1 MLQPQEIRSQ
11 VSFGPFTVNF
21 RSAELKKHGVR
32 VKIQDR
38 PFEILAILL
47 ERPGEVL
54 TRDELRNRLWPEGTF
69 VDFDNNISAS
79 MGKLRGALS
88 DSAITPRY
96 IETVG
101 RGYRFIADV
110 TPVPEASEAPRPM
123 LVPQASPEQ
132 PAPLAQPAPIRAP
145 ITVRKSPYQTRR
157 IWMPLAAV
165 ALLTAAGFL
174 VYSLL
179 SRTRSRSPSG
189 KVMLA
194 VLPFANLTGDTTQ
207 EYFSDGLT
215 EEMITQLGRLDT
227 RRIGVIARTSVMSY
241 KNTRQPLPRI
251 AQELGVQYV
260 LEGSVRRYAQRIR
273 IAAQLVDARDQSHL
287 WAREYD
293 RQLSDV
299 LTLQSEIAE
308 SIAGEIQVALG
319 ANWERPAVV
328 RSRPLSPESYK
339 AYDLYLQ
346 GRYYWN
352 KRTPDGFR
360 KALEFFQQAT
370 ENDPGYARAYAGL
383 ADSYAMMSNYGFA
396 PATDCMPKARAA
408 ALKALQSDDSLAEA
422 HTSLAVI
429 AQDYDWDWQMAE
441 KEYRRAIELNAN
453 YATAHHWYA
462 EYLAYQGRF
471 DEALAES
478 ERARELDPLSLIIA
492 ADNGAIFYFSRQ
504 YDRAIERFRAV
515 LEMDPGFTRAHLVI
529 VAYAQKGQFAAALA
543 DIEAWRH
550 TAGDRPWIAGWEAYV
565 YGRAGER
572 AKAWQALQKVE
583 ELSRK
588 WQVDPTQFMIVSYSG
603 IGDKEKCLAW
613 LEKAS
618 RERTNIPTGLK
629 VDPLY
634 DPLRSDPRFQQL
646 LRRVG
651 LAE

>member
-1 MLQPQEIRSQ
+1 MLQPHETRPQ
-11 VSFGPFTVNF
+11 VSFGPFTVDS
-21 RSAELKKHGVR
+21 RSSELKKHGVR

-38 PFEILAILL
+38 PFEILTILL
-47 ERPGEVL
+47 ERPGEVV

-79 MGKLRGALS
+79 IGKLRGALS
-88 DSAITPRY
+88 DSAATPRY

-101 RGYRFIADV
+101 RGYRFIADLRQ
-110 TPVPEASEAPRPM
+110 VPETFEGPRPM
-123 LVPQASPEQ
+123 LVPQAGGPGT
-132 PAPLAQPAPIRAP
+132 PAQVGAPPMR
-145 ITVRKSPYQTRR
+145 RKSPPRSRR
-157 IWMPLAAV
+157 IWLPAAAV
-165 ALLTAAGFL
+165 ALLTLAGLL

-179 SRTRSRSPSG
+179 WRTRSRPASG
-189 KVMLA
+189 KMMLA
-194 VLPFANLTGDTTQ
+194 VLPFSNLTGDATQ

-227 RRIGVIARTSVMSY
+227 QRIGVIARTSVMSY

-273 IAAQLVDARDQSHL
+273 IAAQLVGAQDQSHL

-308 SIAGEIQVALG
+308 TIAGELQVALG
-319 ANWERPAVV
+319 ANWERPTVV
-328 RSRPLSPESYK
+328 RSGPLSPQSYK

-346 GRYYWN
+346 GRFYWN

-360 KALEFFQQAT
+360 KALELFQQAT

-408 ALKALQSDDSLAEA
+408 ALKALQIDDSLAEA

-471 DEALAES
+471 HEALAES

-515 LEMDPGFTRAHLVI
+515 LDMDPGFTRAHLVI

-550 TAGDRPWIAGWEAYV
+550 TVGDRPWIAGWEAYV

-572 AKAWQALQKVE
+572 AKAWQALRKVE

-634 DPLRSDPRFQQL
+634 DPLRSEPRFQDL

-651 LAE
+651 LAQ

>member
-1 MLQPQEIRSQ
+1 MLQPHQTRCE
-11 VSFGPFTVNF
+11 VSFGPFTVDF

-38 PFEILAILL
+38 PFEILTILL
-47 ERPGEVL
+47 ERPGEVV

-79 MGKLRGALS
+79 VGKLRGTLS
-88 DSAITPRY
+88 DSAAMPRY
-96 IETVG
+96 VETVG
-101 RGYRFIADV
+101 RGYRFIAQV
-110 TPVPEASEAPRPM
+110 TRVPATLEGPKPTLGPQAAAQRRPAQVSAPRIM
-123 LVPQASPEQ
+123 QASP
-132 PAPLAQPAPIRAP
+132 PRAH
-145 ITVRKSPYQTRR
+145 R
-157 IWMPLAAV
+157 IWIPVAGAV
-165 ALLTAAGFL
+165 TLLTLAGFL

-179 SRTRSRSPSG
+179 SRTPSRRTSG

-194 VLPFANLTGDTTQ
+194 VLPFSNLTGDATQ

-215 EEMITQLGRLDT
+215 EEMITQLGRLET
-227 RRIGVIARTSVMSY
+227 QRIGVIARTSVMSY
-241 KNTRQPLPRI
+241 KNTSQPLPRI

-273 IAAQLVDARDQSHL
+273 IAAQLIGAQDQSHL

-308 SIAGEIQVALG
+308 TIAGEIQIALG
-319 ANWERPAVV
+319 TNWQRPAVA
-328 RSRPLSPESYK
+328 RSGPLSPQSYK

-352 KRTPDGFR
+352 KRTPGGFR
-360 KALEFFQQAT
+360 KALELFQQAT

-396 PATDCMPKARAA
+396 AANDCMPKARAA

-429 AQDYDWDWQMAE
+429 AQDYDWDWQTAE

-515 LEMDPGFTRAHLVI
+515 LNMDPGFARAHLVI

-543 DIEAWRH
+543 DIDAWRH
-550 TAGDRPWIAGWEAYV
+550 TAGDQPWIVGWEAYV
-565 YGRAGER
+565 YGRAGQH
-572 AKAWQALQKVE
+572 AKARQALQKVE
-583 ELSRK
+583 DLSRK
-588 WQVDPTQFMIVSYSG
+588 WQADPTQFMIVSYSG
-603 IGDKEKCLAW
+603 IGDKENCLTW
-613 LEKAS
+613 LEKAI
-618 RERTNIPTGLK
+618 RERTNVPTGLK

-634 DPLRSDPRFQQL
+634 DPLRSDPRFQAL

-651 LAE
+651 LAQ

>member
-1 MLQPQEIRSQ
+1 MLQPHETRPQ
-11 VSFGPFTVNF
+11 VSFGPFTVDS
-21 RSAELKKHGVR
+21 RSSELKKHGVR

-38 PFEILAILL
+38 PFEILTILL
-47 ERPGEVL
+47 ERPGEVV

-79 MGKLRGALS
+79 IGKLRGALS
-88 DSAITPRY
+88 DSAATPRY

-101 RGYRFIADV
+101 RGYRFIADLRQ
-110 TPVPEASEAPRPM
+110 VPETFEGPRPM
-123 LVPQASPEQ
+123 LVPQAGGPGT
-132 PAPLAQPAPIRAP
+132 PAQVGAPPMR
-145 ITVRKSPYQTRR
+145 RKSPPRSRR
-157 IWMPLAAV
+157 IWLPAAAV
-165 ALLTAAGFL
+165 ALLTLAGLL

-179 SRTRSRSPSG
+179 WRTRSRPASG
-189 KVMLA
+189 KMMLA
-194 VLPFANLTGDTTQ
+194 VLPFSNLTGDATQ

-227 RRIGVIARTSVMSY
+227 QRIGVIARTSVMSY

-273 IAAQLVDARDQSHL
+273 IAAKLVGAQEQSHL

-299 LTLQSEIAE
+299 LSLQSEIAE
-308 SIAGEIQVALG
+308 TIAGELQVALG
-319 ANWERPAVV
+319 ANWERPTVV
-328 RSRPLSPESYK
+328 RSGPLSPESYK

-346 GRYYWN
+346 GRFYWN

-360 KALEFFQQAT
+360 KALELFQQAT

-408 ALKALQSDDSLAEA
+408 ALKALQIDDSLAEA

-429 AQDYDWDWQMAE
+429 AQDFDWDWQMAE

-471 DEALAES
+471 HEALAES

-515 LEMDPGFTRAHLVI
+515 LDMDPGFTRAHLVI

-550 TAGDRPWIAGWEAYV
+550 TVGDRPWIAGWEAYV

-572 AKAWQALQKVE
+572 AKAWQALRKVE

-634 DPLRSDPRFQQL
+634 DPLRSEPRFQDL

-651 LAE
+651 LAQ

>member
-1 MLQPQEIRSQ
+1 MLQPHETRPQ
-11 VSFGPFTVNF
+11 VSFGPFTVDS
-21 RSAELKKHGVR
+21 RSSELKKHGVR

-38 PFEILAILL
+38 PFEILTILL
-47 ERPGEVL
+47 ERPGEVV

-79 MGKLRGALS
+79 IGKLRGALS
-88 DSAITPRY
+88 DSAATPRY

-101 RGYRFIADV
+101 RGYRFIADLRQ
-110 TPVPEASEAPRPM
+110 VPETFEGPRPM
-123 LVPQASPEQ
+123 LVPQAGGPGT
-132 PAPLAQPAPIRAP
+132 PAQVGAPPMR
-145 ITVRKSPYQTRR
+145 RKSPPRSRR
-157 IWMPLAAV
+157 IWLPAAAV
-165 ALLTAAGFL
+165 ALLTLAGLL

-179 SRTRSRSPSG
+179 WRTRSRPASG
-189 KVMLA
+189 KMMLA
-194 VLPFANLTGDTTQ
+194 VLPFSNLTGDATQ

-227 RRIGVIARTSVMSY
+227 QRIGVIARTSVMSY

-273 IAAQLVDARDQSHL
+273 IAAQLVGAQDQSHL

-308 SIAGEIQVALG
+308 TIAGELQVALG
-319 ANWERPAVV
+319 ANWERPTVV
-328 RSRPLSPESYK
+328 RSGPLSPQSYK

-346 GRYYWN
+346 GRFYWN

-360 KALEFFQQAT
+360 KALELFQQAT

-408 ALKALQSDDSLAEA
+408 ALKALQIDDSLAEA

-429 AQDYDWDWQMAE
+429 AQDFDWDWQMAE

-471 DEALAES
+471 HEALAES

-515 LEMDPGFTRAHLVI
+515 LDMDPGFTRAHLVI

-550 TAGDRPWIAGWEAYV
+550 TVGDRPWIAGWEAYV

-572 AKAWQALQKVE
+572 AKAWQALRKVE

-634 DPLRSDPRFQQL
+634 DPLRSEPRFQDL

-651 LAE
+651 LAQ

>member
-1 MLQPQEIRSQ
+1 
-11 VSFGPFTVNF
+11 
-21 RSAELKKHGVR
+21 VR
-32 VKIQDR
+32 Q
-38 PFEILAILL
+38 
-47 ERPGEVL
+47 
-54 TRDELRNRLWPEGTF
+54 
-69 VDFDNNISAS
+69 
-79 MGKLRGALS
+79 
-88 DSAITPRY
+88 
-96 IETVG
+96 
-101 RGYRFIADV
+101 
-110 TPVPEASEAPRPM
+110 VPETFEGLRPM
-123 LVPQASPEQ
+123 LVPQAGGPGT
-132 PAPLAQPAPIRAP
+132 PAQVGAPPMR
-145 ITVRKSPYQTRR
+145 RKSPPRSRR
-157 IWMPLAAV
+157 IWLPAAAV
-165 ALLTAAGFL
+165 ALLTLAGLL

-179 SRTRSRSPSG
+179 WRTRSRPASG
-189 KVMLA
+189 KMMLA
-194 VLPFANLTGDTTQ
+194 VLPFSNLTGDATQ

-227 RRIGVIARTSVMSY
+227 QRIGVIARTSVMSY

-251 AQELGVQYV
+251 AQELGVRYV

-273 IAAQLVDARDQSHL
+273 IAAKLVGAQEQSHL

-299 LTLQSEIAE
+299 LSLQSEIAE
-308 SIAGEIQVALG
+308 TIAGELQVALG
-319 ANWERPAVV
+319 ANWERPTVV
-328 RSRPLSPESYK
+328 RSGPLSPESYK

-346 GRYYWN
+346 GRFYWN

-360 KALEFFQQAT
+360 KALEVFQQAT

-408 ALKALQSDDSLAEA
+408 ALKALQIDDSLAEA

-429 AQDYDWDWQMAE
+429 AQDFDWDWQMAE

-471 DEALAES
+471 HEAFAES

-515 LEMDPGFTRAHLVI
+515 LDMDPGFTRAHLVI

-572 AKAWQALQKVE
+572 AKAWQALRKVE

-634 DPLRSDPRFQQL
+634 DPLRSEPRFQDL
-646 LRRVG
+646 LHRVG
-651 LAE
+651 LAQ

>member
-1 MLQPQEIRSQ
+1 MLQPQETRPQ
-11 VSFGPFTVNF
+11 VSFGPFTVDF
-21 RSAELKKHGVR
+21 RSAELKKHGMR
-32 VKIQDR
+32 LKIQDR
-38 PFEILAILL
+38 PFEILTILL
-47 ERPGEVL
+47 ERPGEVV

-79 MGKLRGALS
+79 IGKLRGALS
-88 DSAITPRY
+88 DSAATPRY

-110 TPVPEASEAPRPM
+110 RQVPETFEGLRPM
-123 LVPQASPEQ
+123 LVPQAGGPGT
-132 PAPLAQPAPIRAP
+132 PAQVGAPSIM
-145 ITVRKSPYQTRR
+145 RKSPPRSRR
-157 IWMPLAAV
+157 IWLPAAAV
-165 ALLTAAGFL
+165 ALLTLAGLL

-179 SRTRSRSPSG
+179 WRTRSRPASG
-189 KVMLA
+189 KIMLA
-194 VLPFANLTGDTTQ
+194 VLPFSNLTGDATQ
-207 EYFSDGLT
+207 EYLSDGLT

-227 RRIGVIARTSVMSY
+227 QRIGVIARTSVMSY

-273 IAAQLVDARDQSHL
+273 IAAKLVGAQEQSHL

-299 LTLQSEIAE
+299 LSLQSEIAE
-308 SIAGEIQVALG
+308 TIAGELQVALG
-319 ANWERPAVV
+319 ANWERPTVV
-328 RSRPLSPESYK
+328 RSGPLSPESYK

-346 GRYYWN
+346 GRFYWN

-408 ALKALQSDDSLAEA
+408 ALKALQIDDSLAEA

-471 DEALAES
+471 HEALAES

-515 LEMDPGFTRAHLVI
+515 LDMDPGFARAHLVI

-572 AKAWQALQKVE
+572 AKAWQALRKVE

-634 DPLRSDPRFQQL
+634 DPLRSEPRFQDL
-646 LRRVG
+646 LHRVG
-651 LAE
+651 LAQ

>member
-1 MLQPQEIRSQ
+1 MPKPQETRPQ
-11 VSFGPFTVNF
+11 VSFGPFTVDF
-21 RSAELKKHGVR
+21 RSAELKKHDVR

-38 PFEILAILL
+38 PFEILTILL
-47 ERPGEVL
+47 ERPGEVV

-79 MGKLRGALS
+79 IGKLRGALS
-88 DSAITPRY
+88 DSAATPRY

-101 RGYRFIADV
+101 RGYRFIADL
-110 TPVPEASEAPRPM
+110 TQVPETFEAPRPM
-123 LVPQASPEQ
+123 LVPQAGAQVSAPRTMQESP
-132 PAPLAQPAPIRAP
+132 PRAH
-145 ITVRKSPYQTRR
+145 R
-157 IWMPLAAV
+157 IWMPVAGAV
-165 ALLTAAGFL
+165 AFLALAGFL

-179 SRTRSRSPSG
+179 SRTPSRRPSE

-194 VLPFANLTGDTTQ
+194 VLPFSNLTGDTTQ

-227 RRIGVIARTSVMSY
+227 QRIGVIARTSVMSY

-260 LEGSVRRYAQRIR
+260 LEGSVRRYAERIR
-273 IAAQLVDARDQSHL
+273 IAAQLVGAQDQSHL

-308 SIAGEIQVALG
+308 TIAGEIQVALG
-319 ANWERPAVV
+319 ANWKRPAVV
-328 RSRPLSPESYK
+328 RSGPLSPRSYK

-352 KRTPDGFR
+352 KRSPDGFR
-360 KALEFFQQAT
+360 KALELFQQAT

-515 LEMDPGFTRAHLVI
+515 LEMDPGFTRAHLLI
-529 VAYAQKGQFAAALA
+529 AAYAQKGQFAAALA

-634 DPLRSDPRFQQL
+634 DSLRSDPRFQQL